1 MPYRGVAMNTQ
12 QMTDDLSAYVGSQ
25 GFRLSAGARSLVFA
39 MEELG
44 KRINASL
51 YHYVVLHVFLREIP
65 SLRSL
70 MLRRN
75 ADPDTAIRV
84 LEQDARQDGD
94 NDDKYDEGA
103 PYSETGNRGS
113 VRAVLADYMIS
124 AARSHGRSEI
134 LPLDLLEG
142 YLDAHDEEYP
152 PTDNAS
158 CPDEALHVPFN
169 TLSHIRSRFHPALWI
184 SFDDIRRELGLQ
196 TADTARKE
204 PVDAAPAH
212 LKPAVL
218 SLLAQHPQ
226 YRSNCF
232 LIMPFR
238 ETPIHRQI
246 HVTLQRLMTEIGFNL
261 LRADDHS
268 YSDDLLANIEA
279 YMYGCRFAIAVYER
293 VLSDAHNPNVAFE
306 VGYMMGLKKEVCL
319 LKEMSITALPSDLQ
333 GRLYVPFDAQDLE
346 RSISNKV
353 RDWLRR
359 KNLTM
364 AHEPKQKAPTGQRK
378 RKTAS

>member
-1 MPYRGVAMNTQ
+1 MNPQ
-12 QMTDDLSAYVGSQ
+12 QLTDDLSAYVGSY
-25 GFRLSAGARSLVFA
+25 GFRLSAGARSLVFS

-44 KRINASL
+44 ERVNAGL
-51 YHYVVLHVFLREIP
+51 YPYIVLHVFLREIP

-70 MLRRN
+70 MLRKN

-84 LEQDARQDGD
+84 LEQDATRH
-94 NDDKYDEGA
+94 NDDEYDQGGS
-103 PYSETGNRGS
+103 YSDTGNRDS
-113 VRAVLADYMIS
+113 LRAELADYMIS
-124 AARSHGRSEI
+124 AARRHGRSEI

-142 YLDAHDEEYP
+142 YFDAHDEESP
-152 PTDNAS
+152 PVDNAKWT
-158 CPDEALHVPFN
+158 DEALRVPFN
-169 TLSHIRSRFHPALWI
+169 TLSHIRGRFHPSLWI

-196 TADTARKE
+196 TADAARKE

-238 ETPIHRQI
+238 ETTIHAKI
-246 HVTLQRLMTEIGFNL
+246 HATLQRLMTEVGFNL

-279 YMYGCRFAIAVYER
+279 YMYGCRFAIAVHKR

-319 LKEMSITALPSDLQ
+319 LKGMSVSALPSDLQ

-346 RSISNKV
+346 RSLSNNV
-353 RDWLRR
+353 RAWLRR

-364 AHEPKQKAPTGQRK
+364 P
-378 RKTAS
+378 